1 MARYLVTGGAGFIG
15 SHLVDALIADGH
27 TVRVLDDMSTGK
39 YENLAKTVDLLIA
52 DVADEAS
59 VRHALDGVD
68 GCFHLAAIA
77 SVERGHREWSRAH
90 NVNLGGT
97 IHIFEGARRVQ
108 AHTGKPLPVVYASS
122 AAVYGDPT
130 EVPIS
135 ECAPTNPVN
144 AYGVDK
150 LGCDLHAAVG
160 SRVHG
165 LGIVGLRFFNVYG
178 PRQDPRSPYSGV
190 ISVFCERISKGLAV
204 DVHGD
209 GKQVRD
215 FVFVGDTVEALR
227 LAMRS
232 AVDHTSAVFNVCSGV
247 ATSIKELASA
257 ISRIKRGPFSPN
269 YVSTRLGDIR
279 VSVGNPALAHAQLG
293 FRTRISLE
301 EGLAQTVEWLDKDP
315 A

>member
-15 SHLVDALIADGH
+15 SHLVDALITDGH

-39 YENLAKTVDLLIA
+39 YENLANTVDLRIA
-52 DVADEAS
+52 DVADQGA
-59 VRHALDGVD
+59 VRNALDGVD

-77 SVERGHREWSRAH
+77 SVERGHQEWSRAH
-90 NVNLGGT
+90 HVNLAGT
-97 IHIFEGARRVQ
+97 IHIFEEARRVR
-108 AHTGKPLPVVYASS
+108 AHTGRPLPVVYASS

-135 ECAPTNPVN
+135 ECAPTNPIN

-165 LGIVGLRFFNVYG
+165 LGIIGLRFFNVYG
-178 PRQDPRSPYSGV
+178 PRQDARSPYSGV

-215 FVFVGDTVEALR
+215 FVFVKDTVEALR

-232 AVDHTSAVFNVCSGV
+232 AADHTSAVFNVCSGV
-247 ATSIKELASA
+247 GTAIIELADVIA
-257 ISRIKRGPFSPN
+257 RIKKKPFSPN
-269 YVSTRLGDIR
+269 YVSRRLGDIR
-279 VSVGNPALAHAQLG
+279 VSVGNPALAQAQLG
-293 FRTRISLE
+293 FRTHISLE
-301 EGLAQTVEWLDKDP
+301 EGLARTLEWLD
-315 A
+315 

>member
-39 YENLAKTVDLLIA
+39 YENLANTVDLRIA
-52 DVADEAS
+52 DVADQGA
-59 VRHALDGVD
+59 VRNALDGVD

-77 SVERGHREWSRAH
+77 SVERGHQEWSRAH
-90 NVNLGGT
+90 HVNLAGT
-97 IHIFEGARRVQ
+97 IHIFEEARRLR
-108 AHTGKPLPVVYASS
+108 AHTGRLLPVVYASS

-165 LGIVGLRFFNVYG
+165 LGIIGLRFFNVYG
-178 PRQDPRSPYSGV
+178 PRQDARSPYSGV
-190 ISVFCERISKGLAV
+190 ISVFCERISKGLPV

-215 FVFVGDTVEALR
+215 FVFVKDTVEALR

-232 AVDHTSAVFNVCSGV
+232 AADHTSAVFNVCSGV
-247 ATSIKELASA
+247 GTAIIELANA
-257 ISRIKRGPFSPN
+257 VARIKRKPFSPN
-269 YVSTRLGDIR
+269 YVSRRLGDIR
-279 VSVGNPALAHAQLG
+279 VSVGNPALAQAQLG
-293 FRTRISLE
+293 FRTHISLE
-301 EGLAQTVEWLDKDP
+301 EGLARTLEWLD
-315 A
+315 

>member
-15 SHLVDALIADGH
+15 SHLADALIADGH

-39 YENLAKTVDLLIA
+39 YENLANTVDLRIA
-52 DVADEAS
+52 DVADQGA
-59 VRHALDGVD
+59 VRNALDGVD

-77 SVERGHREWSRAH
+77 SVERGHQEWSRAH
-90 NVNLGGT
+90 HVNLAGT
-97 IHIFEGARRVQ
+97 IHIFEEARRIR
-108 AHTGKPLPVVYASS
+108 AHTGRPLPVVYASS

-165 LGIVGLRFFNVYG
+165 LGIIGLRFFNVYG
-178 PRQDPRSPYSGV
+178 PRQDARSPYSGV

-215 FVFVGDTVEALR
+215 FVFVKDTVEALR

-232 AVDHTSAVFNVCSGV
+232 AADHTSAVFNVCSGV
-247 ATSIKELASA
+247 GTAIIELADA
-257 ISRIKRGPFSPN
+257 IARIKKKPFSPN
-269 YVSTRLGDIR
+269 YVSRRLGDIR
-279 VSVGNPALAHAQLG
+279 VSVGNPALAQAQLG
-293 FRTRISLE
+293 FRTHISLE
-301 EGLAQTVEWLDKDP
+301 EGLARTLEWLD
-315 A
+315 